1 MGCNLL
7 DKSQLGA
14 IWGCVIWGRTFLV
27 SFRTQGDGFE
37 VSRPRCPYEYD
48 NAGRLLTTTNAL
60 GASEHFAY
68 DVLGNLIAQKDRKGQ
83 VTTYTYDNMNRPL
96 SKATDNTSTTGNLST
111 AYTYDTLGNVLT
123 MTDGA
128 DVTTYDYTG
137 DGLLSG
143 ITTPDGES
151 ISYSYND
158 AGYLT
163 GVTDYSGYTYTYTYG
178 GTGDV
183 TGITQKE
190 NSTTVSSISMFYN
203 YPGVLNGWM
212 INHSTDGA
220 TDKFYYYDDKGR
232 VTTIDSGMFD
242 FVGNENYYIQQNY
255 VFDPVGNITQETST
269 TDGTTNY
276 TYDALNRIASET
288 VGTTST
294 AYSYDANNNIV
305 QKVLTTSGVAVS
317 RNYIYDA
324 ANRLTDYNVKTASGN
339 ITHTRTY
346 AYDANGNMTEQ
357 TRNGSINIGYDYDA
371 WNRLIKHTSADGVET
386 TYTYNG
392 DNRRTS
398 KTTGNSTINY
408 YWDRDYVSMETVG
421 NVTNTNFV
429 TSMGIVSRTQDEDY
443 TFLIRDAHG
452 DVVERF
458 TNGVRDTY
466 SYDAFGNEKTPDNT
480 DDNPLRYCGEY
491 YDTESGL
498 IYLRNRYYD
507 PEIGRFINEDS
518 HWNPDNMIYGDK
530 EYKDG
535 ETKIPDMSAIMQSS
549 NLYAYCMNNPINY
562 IDPNGQDG
570 VAVTMLLDA
579 IFGDGT
585 TKDYSYNQEIV
596 RTFYSSPNLNKVINA
611 NLEKF
616 KKSGLSSE
624 TYSSNDLSFYG
635 NDLNPNDLDLHLA
648 VGLANY
654 SMTFTKE
661 TVKKRFLWKTW
672 EETVYNVEV
681 TVSDRYNFDNYREGQ
696 HFSDFLNNWGYDWQK
711 SGSLKPYY
719 WSVTFSKKG
728 LE

>member
-1 MGCNLL
+1 LGPFANTS
-7 DKSQLGA
+7 DKGQKGTGL
-14 IWGCVIWGRTFLV
+14 
-27 SFRTQGDGFE
+27 
-37 VSRPRCPYEYD
+37 RCPVP
-48 NAGRLLTTTNAL
+48 NAL

-68 DVLGNLIAQKDRKGQ
+68 DVLGNLIAQKDRKNQ

-96 SKATDNTSTTGNLST
+96 SKATGNTSTTGNLST

-151 ISYSYND
+151 ISYTYND

-163 GVTDYSGYTYTYTYG
+163 GVTDYSGYNYTYTYG

-190 NSTTVSSISMFYN
+190 NSTTVSSMSMYYT
-203 YPGVLNGWM
+203 YPGVINGWM
-212 INHSTDGA
+212 INHSTDGS

-232 VTTIDSGMFD
+232 VTKIDSGMFD

-255 VFDPVGNITQETST
+255 VFDPVGNITQKTTT

-305 QKVLTTSGVAVS
+305 QKVMQPDVGPATIKSYT
-317 RNYIYDA
+317 YDG
-324 ANRLTDYNVKTASGN
+324 ANRISKETVTFADD
-339 ITHTRTY
+339 ITETTFG
-346 AYDANGNMTEQ
+346 YDANGNMLYKLCNNSAEEFA
-357 TRNGSINIGYDYDA
+357 YDA
-371 WNRLIKHTSADGVET
+371 WNRLTEYTSAGGVET

-421 NVTNTNFV
+421 TVTNTNFV
-429 TSMGIVSRTQDEDY
+429 TPMGIVSRIQDEDY

-458 TNGVRDTY
+458 TNGERDTY
-466 SYDAFGNEKTPDNT
+466 SYDAYGNEKTPDST

-491 YDTESGL
+491 FDTESGL

-507 PEIGRFINEDS
+507 PELGRFINEDP
-518 HWNPDNMIYGDK
+518 HWNPDNMIYGDNN
-530 EYKDG
+530 DS
-535 ETKIPDMSAIMQSS
+535 TPDFEAILQSV
-549 NLYAYCMNNPINY
+549 NLYAYCMNNPIAYVDSSGEFTLPIIVAPTYSRGKVFVYNRAAAVEYAKKHNETKNPNY
-562 IDPNGQDG
+562 PAYGSNCANYVSQCLFAGGLPMDNDWKTYWVPFIGTKTTREWDNAAKHYQYFKSAENGFVNNTYAITAVG
-570 VAVTMLLDA
+570 VNNLANSGNVQMGDLIYFSSGGENA
-579 IFGDGT
+579 I
-585 TKDYSYNQEIV
+585 YHAAIIV
-596 RTFYSSPNLNKVINA
+596 RVENGEIYYMQN
-611 NLEKF
+611 
-616 KKSGLSSE
+616 SGPTGERPASQFS
-624 TYSSNDLSFYG
+624 G
-635 NDLNPNDLDLHLA
+635 NM
-648 VGLANY
+648 Y
-654 SMTFTKE
+654 I
-661 TVKKRFLWKTW
+661 
-672 EETVYNVEV
+672 V
-681 TVSDRYNFDNYREGQ
+681 TIKDDRGGENIA
-696 HFSDFLNNWGYDWQK
+696 
-711 SGSLKPYY
+711 
-719 WSVTFSKKG
+719 
-728 LE
+728 